1 MEKDDKRELFSLFSS
16 TSFEVEFISTRIAKY
31 LEDVIAKA
39 REIPEIHAKKHIAKY
54 SAFWPADLRI
64 QQKKMIGR
72 WPYFLV
78 GIDGGKDD
86 TT

>member
-1 MEKDDKRELFSLFSS
+1 MTTRAFLTFLFNLL
-16 TSFEVEFISTRIAKY
+16 EVEFISKRIAKY